1 MIERDMTGLL
11 LMIRLI
17 YLLGVDCCFAANPNQ
32 PNALLKDFITMGVV

>member
-17 YLLGVDCCFAANPNQ
+17 YLLGIDCCFAANP